1 MSKSD
6 LPLMRSL
13 DKQSSR
19 SVAVRVAPLRL
30 TPMSRLLLSAAL
42 LLGCVSVLAQPKK
55 RPSLSGASSKSSS
68 SEESLGS
75 QLLTAVLG
83 NDLVRSRR
91 ARISPSARS
100 VDARATCPPAGG
112 RQRHF

>member
-1 MSKSD
+1 MSESD

-13 DKQSSR
+13 QEDLSD
-19 SVAVRVAPLRL
+19 AVRVAP
-30 TPMSRLLLSAAL
+30 THSPMSRLLLSAAL

-75 QLLTAVLG
+75 QLLTAVLA
-83 NDLVRSRR
+83 NDLVRSCR
-91 ARISPSARS
+91 ARISPWARS
-100 VDARATCPPAGG
+100 VDARATCPTAGG
-112 RQRHF
+112 RQRHL

>member
-1 MSKSD
+1 
-6 LPLMRSL
+6 
-13 DKQSSR
+13 
-19 SVAVRVAPLRL
+19 
-30 TPMSRLLLSAAL
+30 MSRLLLSAAL

-112 RQRHF
+112 RQRHL